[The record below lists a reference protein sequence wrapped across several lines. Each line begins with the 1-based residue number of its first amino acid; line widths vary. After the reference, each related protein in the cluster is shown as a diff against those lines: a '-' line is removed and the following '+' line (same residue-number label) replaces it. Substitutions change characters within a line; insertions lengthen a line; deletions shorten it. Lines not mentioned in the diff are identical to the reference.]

1 LAWYLTIY
9 KVENGKKLL
18 ICLSNDFKFLIIF
31 LLQIFLLNFFNL
43 FKNDLLASAFCSR
56 PPIKCQSA
64 TIRGVLTDIELM
76 NKFGTSPG
84 D

>member
-1 LAWYLTIY
+1 MTKNY
-9 KVENGKKLL
+9 
-18 ICLSNDFKFLIIF
+18 KFLIIF
-31 LLQIFLLNFFNL
+31 LLLIYLFNFFNL
-43 FKNDLLASAFCSR
+43 FKNDLLASAFCTR